1 LKAAE
6 KTYEEAT
13 ASVQEA
19 TKLTT
24 NQATVDQRE
33 LDMLNKIVDLV
44 HSLNGRGCDSSEKG
58 ASCAEILKKCPGI
71 ASGVYTIA
79 PAGQTAQ
86 KLFCDMKSDGG
97 GWTLIYKTDKSNAND
112 RTTGET
118 NVAALQDADLNAVA
132 KVSDAFGNALGK
144 EFRISGAGRTMFIR
158 SQENLP
164 IFRTTDA
171 AEIAGQW
178 NKPRDQQ
185 LVGLANFRYS
195 SSDSWSSGN
204 TILHGAHSPCFNID
218 GNWANLHFCFNRW

>member
-1 LKAAE
+1 MKAAE

-19 TKLTT
+19 AKLTT

-44 HSLNGRGCDSSEKG
+44 HSLNGRGCDSNEKG
-58 ASCAEILKKCPGI
+58 ASCAEILTKCPGI

-79 PAGQTAQ
+79 PASQTAQ
-86 KLFCDMKSDGG
+86 KLFCDMKTDGG

-118 NVAALQDADLNAVA
+118 NVAALQSADINAVA
-132 KVSDAFGNALGK
+132 KVSDAFGNAVGK
-144 EFRISGAGRTMFIR
+144 EFRISAAGKTMFLK
-158 SQENLP
+158 SQGLP

-171 AEIAGQW
+171 AEAARQW
-178 NKPRDQQ
+178 GKPVDQE
-185 LVGLANFRYS
+185 VPGLALFRYS
-195 SSDSWSSGN
+195 SSDSWANGN
-204 TILHGAHSPCFNID
+204 ARLHGAHAPCFNVD
-218 GNWANLHFCFNRW
+218 GNWANLHFCFARW

>member
-1 LKAAE
+1 
-6 KTYEEAT
+6 
-13 ASVQEA
+13 
-19 TKLTT
+19 
-24 NQATVDQRE
+24 
-33 LDMLNKIVDLV
+33 MLNKIVDLV
-44 HSLNGRGCDSSEKG
+44 HSLNGRCFPDMHG
-58 ASCAEILKKCPGI
+58 ASCADILSRCPGI

-79 PAGQTAQ
+79 PASQTAQ
-86 KLFCDMKSDGG
+86 KLFCDMKTDGG

-112 RTTGET
+112 RTAGET
-118 NVAALQDADLNAVA
+118 NVAALQSADINAVA
-132 KVSDAFGNALGK
+132 RVSDAFGNAVGK
-144 EFRISGAGRTMFIR
+144 EFRISGAGRTIFLK
-158 SQENLP
+158 SEGLP

-204 TILHGAHSPCFNID
+204 TVLHANHSPCFNID